1 VRINYIMS
9 FVKKFDPKNEEHVLW
24 LKKVDESM
32 SRASNQEKYGS
43 EDFMKVVNENPFG
56 IKMTNPMQWA
66 ESHFQLC
73 MKYSQAVF
81 RGVAYIPTQGSS
93 D

>member
-1 VRINYIMS
+1 MT
-9 FVKKFDPKNEEHVLW
+9 FVKEFDPKNEEHVLW
-24 LKKVDESM
+24 LQRIDNSM
-32 SRASNQEKYGS
+32 RKANNQEKYGS
-43 EDFMKVVNENPFG
+43 EDFMKVVNDNPFG
-56 IKMTNPMQWA
+56 IKMSNPMQWA

-81 RGVAYIPTQGSS
+81 RGVAYIPTQRSS